1 MDFTIRPV
9 RESDAAEWIRM
20 RREVFGDSEDHDAE
34 VRAYFA
40 GSAAAPTF
48 VAERPSGALVGFIEL
63 SVRSY
68 AEGCVTGPVGYIEG
82 WYVDPDAR
90 RMGLGR
96 VLVQTAETWAR
107 NAGYREM
114 GSDALLGNDLSVK
127 AHAALG
133 YREVCRIVC
142 FRRVLDDI

>member
-1 MDFTIRPV
+1 MEFTIRPV
-9 RESDAAEWIRM
+9 EELDGPEWIRM
-20 RREVFGDSEDHDAE
+20 RREVFGDSEDHEGE

-40 GSAAAPTF
+40 GSATAPTF
-48 VAERPSGALVGFIEL
+48 VAERPSGSLVAFIEL

-82 WYVDPDAR
+82 WYVDPDVR
-90 RMGLGR
+90 QRGLGR
-96 VLVQTAETWAR
+96 ALVQTAETWAR
-107 NAGYREM
+107 DAGYHEM
-114 GSDALLGNDLSVK
+114 GSDALLGNELSVQ

-142 FRRVLDDI
+142 FRRVLQDS